1 MRQAVPQGKSSKEA
15 GARAGRPPACP
26 NPGPQA
32 AGAEVVVVW
41 GMGGARAPS
50 LLQAE
55 ATTLSGTWQSE
66 PLVQPPG
73 WQGNGTFG
81 DPGH

>member
-1 MRQAVPQGKSSKEA
+1 M
-15 GARAGRPPACP
+15 
-26 NPGPQA
+26 
-32 AGAEVVVVW
+32 VVVC
-41 GMGGARAPS
+41 GIGGGARAPS

-55 ATTLSGTWQSE
+55 ATTLSGTWRSE

-73 WQGNGTFG
+73 WQGNETFG